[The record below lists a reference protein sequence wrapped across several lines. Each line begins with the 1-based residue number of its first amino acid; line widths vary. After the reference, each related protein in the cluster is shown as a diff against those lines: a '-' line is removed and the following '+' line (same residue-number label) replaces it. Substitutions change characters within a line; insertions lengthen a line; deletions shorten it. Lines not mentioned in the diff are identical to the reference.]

1 MAADPKK
8 KIDPAMAI
16 MGFDDDVNYDA
27 FLSDPKQEIPAPSE
41 SEKTRSKKESTA
53 KEKKPSQGS
62 SERSYSTIAL
72 DRETFQKLQLSKS
85 AYTMATKEKIS
96 MGRFIGLL
104 IEKGLPALS
113 PKAQKIVTLSE

>member
-1 MAADPKK
+1 MPAESRK
-8 KIDPAMAI
+8 KIDPAMSI
-16 MGFDDDVNYDA
+16 MGFDDDVNYQE
-27 FLSDPKQEIPAPSE
+27 FLEDPVEEIPAPPE
-41 SEKTRSKKESTA
+41 RVKKSTKRA
-53 KEKKPSQGS
+53 ASTKEKKPLQGS

-72 DRETFQKLQLSKS
+72 DRETYQQLVYSKA

-113 PKAQKIVTLSE
+113 PKAQKIITISK